1 MISSAMLYAGSA
13 IVIVWGIAHIAIP
26 TKGII
31 DEFGPIT
38 PDNRRILLMEW
49 LMEGVLLI
57 FIGVLVALVTY
68 SAPLMDR
75 TAIVVYRTCASALV
89 VMAGVSSFSGARTSI
104 LPMKLCPA
112 IFLTA
117 AVAIFLPTVL

>member
-1 MISSAMLYAGSA
+1 MISSAMLYAASA
-13 IVIVWGIAHIAIP
+13 IVVVWGIAHIAIP
-26 TKGII
+26 TKGIV
-31 DEFGPIT
+31 DGFGPIT
-38 PDNRRILLMEW
+38 PDNRRIFLMEW

-68 SAPLMDR
+68 SVPQMDR
-75 TAIVVYRTCASALV
+75 TAVVVYRTCAAVLV

>member
-1 MISSAMLYAGSA
+1 MISSVLLYSASA
-13 IVIVWGIAHIAIP
+13 IVIAWGIAHIVIP
-26 TKGII
+26 TKGIV
-31 DEFGPIT
+31 DGFGPIT

-68 SAPLMDR
+68 AVPQMDR
-75 TAIVVYRTCASALV
+75 TALVVYRTCESVPV
-89 VMAGVSSFSGARTSI
+89 VMAGVSMFSGARTSI

-117 AVAIFLPTVL
+117 AAGIFLPTVL